1 MTTTLFSFGNWN
13 YYPTLDRLEE
23 SAQGKVDNIVIFK
36 ESDIDTDFYVKHQQ
50 HFRDK
55 RGFGYW
61 IWKSYL
67 VFEILKLINNNDI
80 LVYADAGCTMN
91 MFAIHRFNQYLN
103 IVNSSQYGI
112 LSFELDVLEK
122 TYTKM
127 DLFEYLGL
135 NTDKFLNSKQ
145 IIATTFILK
154 KCNHTINLINEWYNT
169 ACIYNLIDDSPSILK
184 NDDSFIE
191 HRHDQSIFS
200 LIAKKYGT
208 EILPDETY
216 HKNFNIEIIL
226 YYPILA
232 TRYV

>member
-1 MTTTLFSFGNWN
+1 LNNT
-13 YYPTLDRLEE
+13 
-23 SAQGKVDNIVIFK
+23 K
-36 ESDIDTDFYVKHQQ
+36 
-50 HFRDK
+50 
-55 RGFGYW
+55 GFGYW